1 MSNYTDTTSE
11 LARQAGVTQPTIRKY
26 ADMGLLEFVVA
37 SNGTRL
43 FCPGQADR
51 VRTIYDERMA
61 LRGRRVA

>member
-1 MSNYTDTTSE
+1 MNYTDTTSE

-26 ADMGLLEFVVA
+26 ADLGLLDCIVA

-51 VRTIYDERMA
+51 VREIYRQRMA
-61 LRGRRVA
+61 LRGRSAA